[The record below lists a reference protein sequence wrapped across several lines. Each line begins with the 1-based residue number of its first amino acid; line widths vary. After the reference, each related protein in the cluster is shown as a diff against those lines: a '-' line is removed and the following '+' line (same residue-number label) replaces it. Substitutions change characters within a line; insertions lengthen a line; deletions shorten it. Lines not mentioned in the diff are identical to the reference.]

1 MNHESEGPDGET
13 PTEGPTWFL
22 QPHQVLFA
30 MVNGNMLLVRPDGG
44 PYLLV
49 ETKRAGTPIYVSDQ
63 AVDMLLERGWLTRVD
78 DEIGPDALYL
88 LTAEGRRTGARLSAE
103 LH

>member
-1 MNHESEGPDGET
+1 MNDDIQTEEPQS
-13 PTEGPTWFL
+13 EGPTWFL
-22 QPHQVLFA
+22 QAHQILFA

-49 ETKRAGTPIYVSDQ
+49 ETKRAGTPIFVTDQ
-63 AVDMLLERGWLTRVD
+63 AIDVLLERGWLTRVD
-78 DEIGPDALYL
+78 DEAGPDALYL
-88 LTAEGRRTGARLSAE
+88 LTAEGRRNGARLSLD